1 MRTLLQ
7 LSLEMKTLS
16 NKTKITGGNWKGR
29 SIDIIDKS
37 NVKPTKSYIREN
49 LFNWIGHNLSN
60 KWIVDAFAGSGSLGF
75 EAASRKASKV
85 IMLESDKEVYNFL
98 VKQKEKLNANNIE
111 IYNEYAQVFLKNYNL
126 DSSIV
131 FLDPP
136 FLTND
141 IYEIIEILS
150 KTNDIVV
157 YFEIPLKIKDQV
169 LKAKPNGWDLT
180 KHSKIGNVFYG
191 LFSSN

>member
-1 MRTLLQ
+1 
-7 LSLEMKTLS
+7 
-16 NKTKITGGNWKGR
+16 
-29 SIDIIDKS
+29 
-37 NVKPTKSYIREN
+37 
-49 LFNWIGHNLSN
+49 
-60 KWIVDAFAGSGSLGF
+60 
-75 EAASRKASKV
+75 
-85 IMLESDKEVYNFL
+85 MLESDKEVYNFL

-157 YFEIPLKIKDQV
+157 YFEIPLKMKDQV
-169 LKAKPNGWDLT
+169 LKVKPNGWDLI